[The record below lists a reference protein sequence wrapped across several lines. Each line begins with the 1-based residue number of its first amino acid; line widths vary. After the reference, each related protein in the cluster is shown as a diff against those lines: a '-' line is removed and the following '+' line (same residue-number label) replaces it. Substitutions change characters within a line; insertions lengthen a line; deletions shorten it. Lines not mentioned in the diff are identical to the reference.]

1 MPGSLKAQEILD
13 REFLEIR
20 AKLLQLAA
28 HFDRIERGVGD
39 IDLNKINLVR
49 EAFEVLSDLDVG
61 PCRAEKLQMIFSR
74 KYDPEWKAMLGVETA
89 GTTQRVPG
97 R

>member
-39 IDLNKINLVR
+39 VDLTKINLLR
-49 EAFEVLSDLDVG
+49 EALELLSDIDVG

-74 KYDPEWKAMLGVETA
+74 KYDPEWRTILAVDTA
-89 GTTQRVPG
+89 GKPR